1 MKEQKGAY
9 TVEFSGRECFRE
21 IDYAASGIPVEEREY
36 DDDRS
41 LIRAYEY
48 DGGGEIIAE
57 RIRLTD
63 VTKDDIAAIVKAVLG
78 EKLGTMPEAS
88 DRPAALSIVRKKVSA
103 ALCETRQKFYIKTGT
118 LAIADVYGNIRMI
131 ASAAVRGNKKEYA
144 GRIAKLADNITKTVS
159 FEHARRKGRPDPA
172 LQEVFLEY
180 RR

>member
-9 TVEFSGRECFRE
+9 TVEFSGGECFRE

-48 DGGGEIIAE
+48 DGEGEIIAE
-57 RIRLTD
+57 RVRLTD

-88 DRPAALSIVRKKVSA
+88 DRPAALSIVREKVSA

-118 LAIADVYGNIRMI
+118 LAIADVYGDIRMI
-131 ASAAVRGNKKEYA
+131 ASAAMRRNKKEYA

-159 FEHARRKGRPDPA
+159 FEHARRKDRPDPA
-172 LQEVFLEY
+172 LQEVFLKY